1 MDEPAAAG
9 TERWQAMLEA
19 GLAVASG
26 LQLDEVLLRL
36 VDAGRALTG
45 ARYSAL
51 GVLDETGNELSQFI
65 TSGIDDDQRRLIG
78 RLPGVWESS
87 GC

>member
-78 RLPGVWESS
+78 APPGVWESS